1 MNFTR
6 KHLIYFFIFIL
17 FILFTIISTEFFLR
31 KIYSNNEVFNCYKK
45 IDDERMYINNSN
57 CYADEKYF
65 EKKNETTYLTNNF
78 GNRIIDKNN
87 ELIDPNKIYTK
98 ILFFGD
104 SFTFGHLSNYQFTYP
119 YNAVNYLNKK
129 QNDNYY
135 IESNFG
141 TNGYQ
146 FRQVL
151 FSILKNEEAVKKS
164 KFVIYGLPPNDL
176 YDLQEKKYGNN
187 LDKNQSLINHLRQK
201 LNSLNILSIKI
212 ITAKILNNDSIYLYI
227 HNNRGEFAGY
237 LNKDSSN
244 FWNDK
249 YSIFE
254 NEISKIP
261 DSIKKKL
268 IISIIPQQPQIM
280 LIKYNKIDDGLA
292 FDTRVIEIC
301 TRQKIKC
308 ISNTLEL
315 AQVMQFKTHYRLDGH
330 MLEEANKQY
339 GMLLGRDIMKIK

>member
-1 MNFTR
+1 MNFAH
-6 KHLIYFFIFIL
+6 KHLIYFFIL
-17 FILFTIISTEFFLR
+17 FLFMLFTIISAEFFFR
-31 KIYSNNEVFNCYKK
+31 KIYSNNKIFNCYKK
-45 IDDERMYINNSN
+45 IDYERIYTNNSN
-57 CYADEKYF
+57 CYTNEKYF
-65 EKKNETTYLTNNF
+65 EKINETTYLTDNF
-78 GNRIIDKNN
+78 GNRITDKNN
-87 ELIDPNKIYTK
+87 EPIDPYKIFTK

-119 YNAVNYLNKK
+119 YNAVDYLNKK

-135 IESNFG
+135 IETNFG

-151 FSILKNEEAVKKS
+151 FSILKNEEAIKES
-164 KFVIYGLPPNDL
+164 KFIIYGLPPNDL
-176 YDLQEKKYGNN
+176 YDLQEKKHENSV
-187 LDKNQSLINHLRQK
+187 DRNQSLINHLRQK

-212 ITAKILNNDSIYLYI
+212 ITAKILNNDSIYSFI

-237 LNKDSSN
+237 LNKESSI

-280 LIKYNKIDDGLA
+280 LIKYKKIDDGLA
-292 FDTRVIEIC
+292 FDTRVMEIC
-301 TRQKIKC
+301 LRQKIKC

-339 GMLLGRDIMKIK
+339 GMLLGREIMKIK